1 MLRRA
6 QTMGK
11 PDQENLAT
19 PRNLTVLLREWSAG
33 STEARDQVFESV
45 YGELRSLASLY
56 LRDETRAR
64 QSIQPTLLVNEV
76 YLRLVRQNSP
86 WRDRLHFFGV
96 AAQAM
101 RRILV
106 DQARRRSA
114 RKRSAPLEVAMSG
127 DEAHPKGDAID
138 VIRLDRALA
147 RLASVDP
154 RQGRIVELRFF
165 AGLSIEE
172 TARVLDH
179 STATVKREWSTARA
193 FLSREL
199 REPEDRAGEP

>member
-6 QTMGK
+6 QTREK
-11 PDQENLAT
+11 PDQERQAT
-19 PRNLTVLLREWSAG
+19 PRNLTGLLREWSAG

-45 YGELRSLASLY
+45 YASLY

-114 RKRSAPLEVAMSG
+114 RKRSAPVDVAISAEG
-127 DEAHPKGDAID
+127 GQSAGDAID

-147 RLASVDP
+147 KLASVDP
-154 RQGRIVELRFF
+154 RQSRIVELRFF

-199 REPEDRAGEP
+199 RGPDDGASVS

>member
-1 MLRRA
+1 MVRRA
-6 QTMGK
+6 QTVEK
-11 PDQENLAT
+11 PAQESRAT
-19 PRNLTVLLREWSAG
+19 PRNLTLLLREWNAG
-33 STEARDQVFESV
+33 STDARDQVFESV

-56 LRDETRAR
+56 LRGETRAR
-64 QSIQPTLLVNEV
+64 QSIQPTLLVNEA

-114 RKRSAPLEVAMSG
+114 RKRSAPLCIEMVS
-127 DEAHPKGDAID
+127 DEAPARGDAVD

-147 RLASVDP
+147 ELASVDP
-154 RQGRIVELRFF
+154 RQARIVELRFF

-172 TARVLDH
+172 TARALDH
-179 STATVKREWSTARA
+179 SPATVKREWSTARA

-199 REPEDRAGEP
+199 RRLDENPGQS

>member
-6 QTMGK
+6 QTMEK
-11 PDQENLAT
+11 PDQENRT
-19 PRNLTVLLREWSAG
+19 SPRNLTGLLREWSAG

-114 RKRSAPLEVAMSG
+114 RKRRAPLEVAMSV
-127 DEAHPKGDAID
+127 DEAPPSGAAID

-147 RLASVDP
+147 KLASVDP
-154 RQGRIVELRFF
+154 RQAKIVELRFF

-172 TARVLDH
+172 SARVLDH

-199 REPEDRAGEP
+199 RGPHASDSES

>member
-6 QTMGK
+6 QTVEK
-11 PDQENLAT
+11 PAQENRAT
-19 PRNLTVLLREWSAG
+19 ARNLTGLLRQWNAG
-33 STEARDQVFESV
+33 STDARDQVFESV

-64 QSIQPTLLVNEV
+64 QSIQPTLLVHEV

-106 DQARRRSA
+106 DQARRRRA
-114 RKRSAPLEVAMSG
+114 RKRCPPLGVAMAS
-127 DEAHPKGDAID
+127 DEAAERGDAVD

-147 RLASVDP
+147 KLANVDP

-179 STATVKREWSTARA
+179 SIATVKREWSTARA

-199 REPEDRAGEP
+199 RGPNDGARES